1 VNEPVRGSLEEASL
15 PEILRP
21 IIQAKKTGVLRFNRS
36 KIVKTVYVSEGRLI
50 FATSTDPDDRLGEM
64 LLRKG
69 RITYKALEE
78 SVLGIQIGKRQGT
91 ILVESGAIRSKDLI
105 DGVTE
110 QVQQIVYSLF
120 RWFEGVYEFL
130 EGDLPSREVIVLRMS
145 TADLVMEGTRRV
157 EEWSLIRRA
166 VGGIDQQYAFAPD
179 SEALMSSMA
188 LAKDELNL
196 IATIDGLL
204 TLEEICRA
212 ARHSDFLVCRSVFGL
227 WAAGVLDRVPQD
239 RSDAA
244 EPREKTEP
252 HVDQVRGASVGREID
267 RFNELH
273 RFLFELVS
281 YELRDRASSFFERA
295 FARATAEHGDLYEG
309 VAVDAN
315 GELDPIGLRHNIVT
329 REIAGYVRGLDRLIE
344 FEGELVREILGER
357 KAAIIQDGL
366 ICLRENQLQG
376 KPAR

>member
-1 VNEPVRGSLEEASL
+1 MSEPLRGTLETASL

-21 IIQAKKTGVLRFNRS
+21 IIQAKKTGVLRLTRG
-36 KIVKTVYVSEGRLI
+36 KILKTIYISEGRLI

-78 SVLGIQIGKRQGT
+78 SVLGIAIGKRQGT
-91 ILVESGAIRSKDLI
+91 LLVESGAIRSKDLI

-120 RWFEGVYEFL
+120 RWFEGLYEFL

-145 TADLVMEGTRRV
+145 TADLMMEGTRRV

-166 VGGIDQQYAFAPD
+166 VGGIDQQYAFGPD
-179 SEALMSSMA
+179 SQARMTGMS
-188 LAKDELNL
+188 LQKDELNL
-196 IATIDGLL
+196 VATIDGIL
-204 TLEEICRA
+204 TLEEICSA
-212 ARHSDFLVCRSVFGL
+212 ARHSDFLVCRTVFGL

-239 RSDAA
+239 RARLEA
-244 EPREKTEP
+244 PKEETEP
-252 HVDQVRGASVGREID
+252 HAEQVRGASVGREID

-273 RFLFELVS
+273 RFLFELVT
-281 YELRDRASSFFERA
+281 YELRDRAPSFFERA
-295 FARATAEHGDLYEG
+295 FARASLEHGDLYDG

-315 GELDPIGLRHNIVT
+315 GELDTIAVRHNIT
-329 REIAGYVRGLDRLIE
+329 ARELAGYVRGLDRLLEI
-344 FEGELVREILGER
+344 EGELVREILGER